1 MVEARAETQ
10 HPLAGYADDTP
21 TETTPSEVARRT
33 VTVAVGERADLSALA
48 AEARTTGALGAASRG
63 GAQPIAHA
71 LPPRDHATLTFV
83 EGPMRCAVVT
93 LSPGTSIILGRGAE
107 AAIRVP
113 ENTVSRQHARVRWD
127 GSGYLI
133 EDLGSA
139 GTWVNGWRVTSW
151 RPLPSGARIQLGA
164 KVRLRFDLHD
174 EQEQR
179 VLTELYDAAVRDAL
193 TGAYTRRYLHE
204 RLHAELSYSARHKT
218 PVALLMIDLDLFKDV
233 NDHFGHQAGDA
244 VLRMVVAQLRQTLR
258 PEDVLVRYG
267 GEELCVLL
275 RGLDAASALVL
286 AERLRA
292 EVAALC
298 IPANGEEVHVTI
310 SIGVAASDPEREAA
324 GAASGSTSLVER
336 ADRALYRAKR
346 GGRNRTCVDE
356 PS

>member
-21 TETTPSEVARRT
+21 TETTPSEVDRGSPPGPLGAERADGSPLPPEARRT
-33 VTVAVGERADLSALA
+33 GEAIGAPRA
-48 AEARTTGALGAASRG
+48 GVI
-63 GAQPIAHA
+63 QPIAHV

-83 EGPMRCAVVT
+83 EGPMRCAIVT
-93 LSPGTSIILGRGAE
+93 LSPGASMILGRGAE

-113 ENTVSRQHARVRWD
+113 ENTVSRRHARVRWD
-127 GSGYLI
+127 GTGYLI

-174 EQEQR
+174 ADEQR

-233 NDHFGHQAGDA
+233 NDHYGHQAGDA

-292 EVAALC
+292 EVEALR
-298 IPANGEEVHVTI
+298 IPAYGEEVNVTI
-310 SIGVAASDPEREAA
+310 SIGVAASDPERD
-324 GAASGSTSLVER
+324 GPSPGSLLER

-346 GGRNRTCVDE
+346 SGRNRTCVDE
-356 PS
+356 PTRS